1 MNKYRKLG
9 YAILLYA
16 FVTSGASLSL
26 ISGWPEAVNGVLW
39 LVYVLGGFGLI
50 RGRNWGRVLTLI
62 ATSGS
67 LIAMFAL
74 LIFTD
79 GAELAYMSTVWPL
92 LGIPAIFL
100 FVWALLVGLPGLFK
114 EDEVPLPSEHTG
126 TPRISRRR
134 LHDIAYISYIILG
147 LISLWTA
154 SLEPEPNVIGMGVL
168 IPFGIPLL
176 LALILG
182 PGISLYLWRDYRL
195 VGLTILTI
203 VIGIVL
209 GNFMEATWYAY
220 LLCIYL
226 KISETCPINAV
237 EETLFAASLCFY
249 GAIAIAI
256 GVIWFTKY
264 RKHFL

>member
-1 MNKYRKLG
+1 MNKYRRLG
-9 YAILLYA
+9 STVLLYA

-50 RGRNWGRVLTLI
+50 RGREWGRVLTLI

-79 GAELAYMSTVWPL
+79 GAELAYMFTVWPL
-92 LGIPAIFL
+92 LGIPAILL

-114 EDEVPLPSEHTG
+114 EDEVPPLSGHTG
-126 TPRISRRR
+126 TPRISRRT

-154 SLEPEPNVIGMGVL
+154 SLEPEPNVIGFLVL

-182 PGISLYLWRDYRL
+182 PGISLFLWRDHRL
-195 VGLTILTI
+195 AALTILTI
-203 VIGIVL
+203 GVVIAL
-209 GNFMEATWYAY
+209 NT
-220 LLCIYL
+220 LR
-226 KISETCPINAV
+226 
-237 EETLFAASLCFY
+237 EETWLAFLIPY
-249 GAIAIAI
+249 GAICTAI
-256 GVIWFTKY
+256 GIIWFSKY
-264 RKHFL
+264 RKHF